1 MPGDMRRF
9 VDRFDRRPG
18 VKEDAVA
25 KSEKQLG
32 VKLPSEYLEFLKFT
46 NGGEGFIGKGDYL
59 MLWSVEELVPLNQS
73 YEVQNYAPGLLIFGS
88 DGGGEAYGFDTRPP
102 QWPIVQVPFV
112 GMDWN
117 LARPM
122 GESFVAF
129 LERLREAEEMKA
141 PHREP
146 SSATPRCKGKQ
157 IFEITPVILGGSPTD
172 PANKTLLSKEDH
184 IKAVTFW
191 NKIVADIR
199 GRRADSGAAGKASIG
214 FG

>member
-73 YEVQNYAPGLLIFGS
+73 YEVQNLRSWSSDLRVRRRRRSLRIRYEAAAMADCPSALCWDGL
-88 DGGGEAYGFDTRPP
+88 E
-102 QWPIVQVPFV
+102 
-112 GMDWN
+112 
-117 LARPM
+117 
-122 GESFVAF
+122 
-129 LERLREAEEMKA
+129 
-141 PHREP
+141 
-146 SSATPRCKGKQ
+146 
-157 IFEITPVILGGSPTD
+157 
-172 PANKTLLSKEDH
+172 
-184 IKAVTFW
+184 
-191 NKIVADIR
+191 
-199 GRRADSGAAGKASIG
+199 SGAANG
-214 FG
+214 